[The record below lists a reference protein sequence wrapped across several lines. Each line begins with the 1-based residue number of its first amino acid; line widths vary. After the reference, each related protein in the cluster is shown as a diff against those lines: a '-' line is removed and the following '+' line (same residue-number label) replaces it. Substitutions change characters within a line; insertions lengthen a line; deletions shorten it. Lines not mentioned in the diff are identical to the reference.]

1 MKLLV
6 TKTLLVKALEYVSLS
21 NYKAGDD
28 EEDKAI
34 MIFCDNYVLTLTGGN
49 AENHVEITI
58 EAEIEEPG
66 EIVIQ
71 ASDLDKQIKGFPSKE
86 IMLTGNDEFMYF
98 ETSEDTEDSLKCNM
112 KVDAVKSE
120 KFKDYTPSKKMQI
133 LKINAGELSDAFAA
147 SIIGVDKKS
156 PKEELRNVGMVTT
169 KDTIDIVGFSSKRLS
184 IFTVDTN
191 GTNEI
196 VDEKRFTIP
205 YMAIKNIVKMFK
217 KGKTEIIV
225 TMERNAQGNFLC
237 FKNEVSEIY
246 TKILNTTYPDYKR
259 ILNNSYNMTM
269 KFESA
274 NLKRAISSLT
284 GISKVNVVVTLAPG
298 EENVRFTMSGD
309 GSKTGLAIPCE
320 FTGNKK
326 IIKIYGKDLKEAFS
340 NVTGK
345 ECSLNII
352 QDALFV
358 MKEAPGTYVFF
369 GSLCRL

>member
-1 MKLLV
+1 
-6 TKTLLVKALEYVSLS
+6 
-21 NYKAGDD
+21 
-28 EEDKAI
+28 
-34 MIFCDNYVLTLTGGN
+34 
-49 AENHVEITI
+49 
-58 EAEIEEPG
+58 
-66 EIVIQ
+66 
-71 ASDLDKQIKGFPSKE
+71 
-86 IMLTGNDEFMYF
+86 
-98 ETSEDTEDSLKCNM
+98 M

-246 TKILNTTYPDYKR
+246 TKILSAP
-259 ILNNSYNMTM
+259 
-269 KFESA
+269 ESA
-274 NLKRAISSLT
+274 NLTA
-284 GISKVNVVVTLAPG
+284 VWAYA
-298 EENVRFTMSGD
+298 D
-309 GSKTGLAIPCE
+309 
-320 FTGNKK
+320 
-326 IIKIYGKDLKEAFS
+326 
-340 NVTGK
+340 
-345 ECSLNII
+345 
-352 QDALFV
+352 
-358 MKEAPGTYVFF
+358 
-369 GSLCRL
+369 

>member
-1 MKLLV
+1 
-6 TKTLLVKALEYVSLS
+6 
-21 NYKAGDD
+21 
-28 EEDKAI
+28 
-34 MIFCDNYVLTLTGGN
+34 
-49 AENHVEITI
+49 
-58 EAEIEEPG
+58 
-66 EIVIQ
+66 
-71 ASDLDKQIKGFPSKE
+71 
-86 IMLTGNDEFMYF
+86 
-98 ETSEDTEDSLKCNM
+98 
-112 KVDAVKSE
+112 
-120 KFKDYTPSKKMQI
+120 
-133 LKINAGELSDAFAA
+133 
-147 SIIGVDKKS
+147 
-156 PKEELRNVGMVTT
+156 
-169 KDTIDIVGFSSKRLS
+169 
-184 IFTVDTN
+184 
-191 GTNEI
+191 
-196 VDEKRFTIP
+196 
-205 YMAIKNIVKMFK
+205 
-217 KGKTEIIV
+217 
-225 TMERNAQGNFLC
+225 
-237 FKNEVSEIY
+237 
-246 TKILNTTYPDYKR
+246 
-259 ILNNSYNMTM
+259 MTM

>member
-34 MIFCDNYVLTLTGGN
+34 MISCDNYVLTLTGGN

-98 ETSEDTEDSLKCNM
+98 ETSEDTEDLLKCNM